1 MRLPAATPPAVQPPR
16 SAPGGAAPGR
26 GAPGTMAPGGAPPE
40 AAGRPPALGCLGAAL
55 VAIGGVPLV
64 SLFTAW
70 TTPYRTLRVGFGL
83 GALPVA
89 LAAVVAGVWLVR
101 RRNAPLIDVPWGRA
115 LAAEV
120 GALAALALLSAA
132 TGSDVPGDWGAGGG
146 LGWAMLF
153 GARRLA
159 GQLGAVALWMLV
171 GVAATLLAFSGG
183 AAVAAYLDTVAG
195 GRDDEDED
203 EDEADWTPPKP
214 PAAAGRQ
221 VALPPAGGIQ
231 SGGGPASRSVSH
243 GTSAQQARG
252 TLPAEE
258 ARRAGLRPAP
268 ALRSGAGQG
277 PSVQP
282 TAAHP
287 TAAHPTVAHPT
298 AAPPTG
304 TGPSATPSGP
314 STSPASPA
322 TPPTGTAAPSSPS
335 RPLKVRTAMGSAAA
349 DSGIRRVVRGDALP
363 ELSLLD
369 EATGVATDADGLRA
383 TARKIETTL
392 ASLGVPSEVV
402 DIEVGPTVTRF
413 GVVPGYV
420 ERGGEKRRVPV
431 ARIAQLKHDLALAL
445 AAPTI
450 RIEAPIPGRAM
461 VGIEVPNAETAAVG
475 LRALLQDRTYR
486 QAARDNPLLIAL
498 GRDVAGAVAVA
509 DLARLPHLLI
519 AGSTGSGKSV
529 GLNTIL
535 ACLLFRNTP
544 ESLRL
549 VLVDPK
555 RVELSRWGKAPH
567 LLAPAITDA
576 PEVVGALR
584 WLVAEMERRYEAL
597 ARVGVR
603 DLKAYNRALP
613 AGTPPEP
620 VIVTVIDELADLI
633 LQLGADVEPE
643 LVRIAQKAR
652 AVGLHLIVATQ
663 RPSTDV
669 LTGTIKANFP
679 ARIAFAVASATD
691 SRVIL
696 DAPGAEALLGRGDM
710 LFQAP
715 DAPRPR
721 RIQGAFIND
730 DEQARLMA
738 FWSSGAW
745 PAPGRL
751 PPWLDLIPG
760 EDPDEDLYQAAVAVA
775 ERESGVN
782 ASLLQR
788 RLKVPFSRAKELM
801 ERLAGEGY
809 VASAG
814 RQQGGQ
820 QGGRPRVFGA
830 RGGDDGGDGDGD
842 EEGGDDDL
850 SWVNDDT

>member
-1 MRLPAATPPAVQPPR
+1 
-16 SAPGGAAPGR
+16 
-26 GAPGTMAPGGAPPE
+26 MAPGGAPPSV
-40 AAGRPPALGCLGAAL
+40 AGRPPALGCLGAAL
-55 VAIGGVPLV
+55 VVIGGVPLV

-70 TTPYRTLRVGFGL
+70 TTPYRTLRAGFGL

-120 GALAALALLSAA
+120 GALSALALLSAA
-132 TGSDVPGDWGAGGG
+132 TGSDAPGDWGAGGG

-159 GQLGAVALWMLV
+159 GQLGAVALWMVV

-203 EDEADWTPPKP
+203 EAEADWTPPKP

-221 VALPPAGGIQ
+221 VALPPAGGIR
-231 SGGGPASRSVSH
+231 SGGNPASTSGPH
-243 GTSAQQARG
+243 GAPAQQAPG
-252 TLPAEE
+252 TLSAEE
-258 ARRAGLRPAP
+258 ASGARLRSAPAP
-268 ALRSGAGQG
+268 RSGAGQG

-282 TAAHP
+282 TTAHP
-287 TAAHPTVAHPT
+287 TS
-298 AAPPTG
+298 APPTG
-304 TGPSATPSGP
+304 TR
-314 STSPASPA
+314 TSASPT
-322 TPPTGTAAPSSPS
+322 TPPTDPTAPSSPRVGAGLRPAHGTPPPS
-335 RPLKVRTAMGSAAA
+335 APPPAPPTRPLKIRSAMGSAAA

-383 TARKIETTL
+383 TGRKIEATL

-696 DAPGAEALLGRGDM
+696 DTPGAEALLGRGDM

-721 RIQGAFIND
+721 RIQGAFISD
-730 DEQARLMA
+730 DEQSRLMA

-788 RLKVPFSRAKELM
+788 RLKVPFSKARELL

-809 VASAG
+809 VSSVG
-814 RQQGGQ
+814 RRE
-820 QGGRPRVFGA
+820 GGRPRVFGA
-830 RGGDDGGDGDGD
+830 RGGGDDGGNGGGDGDEDGR
-842 EEGGDDDL
+842 DDDL
-850 SWVNDDT
+850 AWVNDDT